1 MKICALKKVL
11 EIFSKSPKYQ
21 YELYAWNNNNNYK
34 FSISNDGIDVTI
46 SNKNTDY
53 DINLDITD
61 LQFTVGDLKLKK
73 LVEIRY
79 YKGIEVEH
87 SEILL
92 LREVELYIKLFK
104 TMGSQASFVIQN
116 DQEIKLCYY
125 ITNRVFYVNIAK
137 DVYELREESLFK
149 IFSSMPRAEVTLV
162 SYLPN
167 HYSYSDFYSAQNKLA
182 ISMNKKF
189 LNLKRGVLVNA

>member
-21 YELYAWNNNNNYK
+21 YELYAWNNDNNYK

-116 DQEIKLCYY
+116 DQDIKLCYY

>member
-21 YELYAWNNNNNYK
+21 YELYAWNNDNNYK
-34 FSISNDGIDVTI
+34 FSISNDGIDVTV

-116 DQEIKLCYY
+116 DQDIKLCYY

>member
-21 YELYAWNNNNNYK
+21 YELYAWNSDNNYK

-116 DQEIKLCYY
+116 DQDIKLCYY